1 MGCLSISQPLFHLE
15 VSVPP
20 AVRSCGFDLPFF
32 SLVLVFEGL
41 RIDVREII
49 LATLRWTL
57 LAQISVVSGCS
68 GLIVLSCGMD
78 KPLVTPRQDR
88 ERLPSWHLPFGRVGP
103 LGPFALLAMP
113 LQEAAHCTQRAAEA
127 QCLQEATGA
136 G

>member
-1 MGCLSISQPLFHLE
+1 M
-15 VSVPP
+15 
-20 AVRSCGFDLPFF
+20 RSCGFDLPFF

-41 RIDVREII
+41 RIGIFVLVDVWEII

-57 LAQISVVSGCS
+57 PAQISVVSGCS

>member
-1 MGCLSISQPLFHLE
+1 M
-15 VSVPP
+15 
-20 AVRSCGFDLPFF
+20 RSCGFDLPFF

-41 RIDVREII
+41 RIGIFVLVDVWEII
-49 LATLRWTL
+49 LATLRWNL